1 MDVKEVVQTARLYIE
16 EVFADEDT
24 SNTRLEEVDYNSKDA
39 VWNVTFSFLRPT
51 GMMSGGD
58 ILFPSGVK
66 GRNVR
71 RDYKVVVVD
80 SASGQATSI
89 RHRSLEP
96 AE

>member
-1 MDVKEVVQTARLYIE
+1 MDVKEVVKTARRYIE

-24 SNTRLEEVDYNSKDA
+24 SGIRLEEVDYDSEDA

-51 GMMSGGD
+51 GTMSGSD
-58 ILFPSGVK
+58 LPFPSGVK
-66 GRNVR
+66 GRNAR

-80 SASGQATSI
+80 SASGRATSI